1 MSFISTDKITDA
13 LAAFTSAT
21 RLYELSI
28 GEDAGSSLLVARIA
42 ASSAKIATAGKK
54 IKRVKAAVDAFIRML
69 EDLSNAVDDLHQ
81 LGAKLVKARAKG
93 LRVKGQSKMTLKAK
107 KESIKR
113 DKKCRLCGSTE
124 HSTPRGRQGTVVYK

>member
-1 MSFISTDKITDA
+1 MTALLSAGTAAAARITM
-13 LAAFTSAT
+13 
-21 RLYELSI
+21 
-28 GEDAGSSLLVARIA
+28 LVARIA

-54 IKRVKAAVDAFIRML
+54 IKRAKAAVNAFIRML